1 METLEGKKAPP
12 FKLPDEQGNIHTLEQ
27 HKGQKILLYFYP
39 KDMTPGCSLE
49 AQNFRDNLELLK
61 RKGVEILGVSTDSQE
76 SHQKFKEKYRLNFPL
91 LSDVD
96 KEVVKKYG
104 VWKEK
109 SMFGK
114 KYMGIQRDSFLIGK
128 DGKIIKHYEKVN
140 PAKHVDEVIKDL
152 KVL

>member
-49 AQNFRDNLELLK
+49 AQNFRDNLEILK

-109 SMFGK
+109 SIFGRTI
-114 KYMGIQRDSFLIGK
+114 MSTRRDSFLIDE
-128 DGKIIKHYEKVN
+128 DGIIEKHFKKVD
-140 PAKHVDEVIKDL
+140 PRKHAKEVL
-152 KVL
+152 ELVRG

>member
-109 SMFGK
+109 SIFGRTI
-114 KYMGIQRDSFLIGK
+114 MSTRRDSFLIDE
-128 DGKIIKHYEKVN
+128 DGIIEKHFKKVD
-140 PAKHVDEVIKDL
+140 PRKHAKEVL
-152 KVL
+152 ELVRG